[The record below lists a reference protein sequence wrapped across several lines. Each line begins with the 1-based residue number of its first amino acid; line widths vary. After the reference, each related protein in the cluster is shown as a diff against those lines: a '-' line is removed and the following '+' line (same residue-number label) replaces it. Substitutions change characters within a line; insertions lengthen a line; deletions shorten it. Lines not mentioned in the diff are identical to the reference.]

1 MMKLGFNFLIVVLL
15 VLVLVFTWRSKRRE
29 KWERAGLCTS
39 CGAGLATTD
48 RQRSICADCV
58 LTRKIQWGL
67 AGCMAL
73 VAALVAAWLHGS
85 W

>member
-1 MMKLGFNFLIVVLL
+1 MLKLGFNFLVVVLL
-15 VLVLVFTWRSKRRE
+15 VLVVVFTWRSKRRE
-29 KWERAGLCTS
+29 KWARAGLCQS
-39 CGAGLATTD
+39 CGAVLTTSPP
-48 RQRSICADCV
+48 QRRICADCV

-73 VAALVAAWLHGS
+73 VAALVATWLHGS